1 MIKFNWVKILGG
13 SIMNKLKKCYL
24 SFMIVPFLLTGC
36 SEPTEEVMNDI
47 SEVVTEE
54 NEYVQAIKTGSLDSY
69 PDVTV
74 EDVFSSFF
82 SSMEWG
88 FLEANTE
95 GEVVEFTGNCMYK
108 NDEVEVKIQFLITE
122 SGEDTHFEID
132 SLTFNNVLQEQSVI
146 DGLLS
151 KVFEGDMVE
160 EYIEEIESLEIAD
173 TVNGITIDEATK
185 LSKRLPSYDDLV
197 ASGNTFSKPEI
208 QDGKWSIS
216 VMQPDDEVAGTILI
230 NENRTVYFMYS
241 NGDID
246 EVTPYGIIEE
256 NIFLSEDEVLAIVR
270 SDPSIGDIESSTI
283 DTDIVYTPT
292 ANKPYYIVDV
302 GDLYTGEYTTVTVNA
317 YSGEIVEE

>member
-1 MIKFNWVKILGG
+1 
-13 SIMNKLKKCYL
+13 MNKLKKYYL

-36 SEPTEEVMNDI
+36 SEPTAEVMNDI
-47 SEVVTEE
+47 SEVATEE
-54 NEYVQAIKTGSLDSY
+54 NDYVQAIKTGSLDAY
-69 PDVTV
+69 PDITV

-82 SSMEWG
+82 SSMEWNY
-88 FLEANTE
+88 LETDTE
-95 GEVVEFTGNCMYK
+95 ERVVEFTGNCMYK

-160 EYIEEIESLEIAD
+160 EYIEELESLETTD
-173 TVNGITIDEATK
+173 TVNGITIDEATR
-185 LSKRLPSYDDLV
+185 LSKRLPSYDDFI
-197 ASGNTFSKPEI
+197 ASGDTFSKPEI

-216 VMQPDDEVAGTILI
+216 VMQPDDVVEGTILI
-230 NENRTVYFMYS
+230 NESRTVYFVYP

-246 EVTPYGIIEE
+246 EVTPYGMMEE
-256 NIFLSEDEVLAIVR
+256 HIFLSEDEVLEIVL
-270 SDPSIGDIESSTI
+270 SDPSIGDIESSII

-302 GDLYTGEYTTVTVNA
+302 GDFYTGEYATFTVNA
-317 YSGEIVEE
+317 YSGEITDVTSE